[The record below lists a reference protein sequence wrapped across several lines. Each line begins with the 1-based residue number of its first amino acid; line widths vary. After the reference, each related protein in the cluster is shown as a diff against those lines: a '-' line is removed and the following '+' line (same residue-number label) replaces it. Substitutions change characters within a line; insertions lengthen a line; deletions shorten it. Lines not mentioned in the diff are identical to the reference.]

1 MFILS
6 NLINMAIIRFCSKIL
21 LGGVIMGGAI
31 EELLTC
37 IDGVKDSAHKLV
49 VVTGNP
55 GSGKSQVLR
64 EAASKKKW
72 DYVDC
77 RSLITEDLIELL
89 PAMRSAKAP
98 AIISDVLEKY
108 GSDVIL
114 LDRVQTF
121 FTPVLQLNPLALLR
135 TLSEKYTLVVAWPG
149 YYNDG
154 KLFFEH
160 AGEPDPLK
168 FDAEDI
174 TVWAVE
180 NYKGELSGC

>member
-1 MFILS
+1 
-6 NLINMAIIRFCSKIL
+6 
-21 LGGVIMGGAI
+21 MGEAI

-37 IDGVKDSAHKLV
+37 IDGVKDNAHRLV
-49 VVTGNP
+49 IVTGNP

-64 EAASKKKW
+64 EASNKKKW

-77 RSLITEDLIELL
+77 RTLITEEIIELL
-89 PAMRSAKAP
+89 PAMRSTKAP
-98 AIISDVLEKY
+98 AIMSDVLEKY
-108 GSDVIL
+108 NSEVIL

-135 TLSEKYTLVVAWPG
+135 TLSEKFTLVVAWPG
-149 YYNDG
+149 YYKDG

-160 AGEPDPLK
+160 AGDPEPLK

-174 TVWAVE
+174 KVWAVE
-180 NYKGELSGC
+180 NYKGELRGC